1 MTDVRIYSPAKNA
14 MQSGRRNT
22 QEWVVA
28 FEPGAPKL
36 PDPLMGWIGS
46 GDTRGQV
53 RLRFDSREDAVAF
66 AQRNGLS
73 YRLQEPKAV
82 RVRPKNYAENFL
94 R

>member
-1 MTDVRIYSPAKNA
+1 
-14 MQSGRRNT
+14 
-22 QEWVVA
+22 
-28 FEPGAPKL
+28 
-36 PDPLMGWIGS
+36 MGWNGS

-53 RLRFDSREDAVAF
+53 RLRFNSREDAVAF

>member
-1 MTDVRIYSPAKNA
+1 

-22 QEWVVA
+22 REWVVA

-36 PDPLMGWIGS
+36 ADPLMGWIGS
-46 GDTRGQV
+46 GDTRQQV
-53 RLRFDSREDAVAF
+53 RLHFASREEAIAF
-66 AQRNGLS
+66 AQRNNLS
-73 YRLQEPKAV
+73 YRLLEPKAV